1 MFIPKHRKLSKTR
14 LNIVLRAHSLDLDQL
29 PLIKIGDKAIM
40 QLQEQGEKVNFN
52 DVIEITRKSKTGG
65 DSTSYYRRVVY

>member
-14 LNIVLRAHSLDLDQL
+14 LAEVLRTHALSLDQL
-29 PLIKIGDKAIM
+29 PLIKIGDKAI
-40 QLQEQGEKVNFN
+40 QVLQEQGVEIDFN

-65 DSTSYYRRVVY
+65 DATPYYRRVVY